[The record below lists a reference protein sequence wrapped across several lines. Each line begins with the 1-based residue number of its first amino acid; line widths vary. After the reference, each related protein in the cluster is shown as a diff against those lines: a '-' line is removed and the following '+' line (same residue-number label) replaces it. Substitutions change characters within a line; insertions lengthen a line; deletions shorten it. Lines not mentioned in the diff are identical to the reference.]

1 MSRLIGLIAALLALP
16 AAAQV
21 DPNLVGMWQL
31 QWAGPQI
38 LWQVRADGNYRLI
51 GNGARPAE
59 HWGRMQAANGT
70 WSSQWERGADK
81 GTYSLSGNA
90 WTVTGSLGP
99 GVWQRVWPA
108 QSGGA
113 TCPHLDVAVVEQLFG
128 GPVKGRMTGAT
139 CELNVGRVGVAD
151 GVSISKEVPRT
162 DSKSL
167 KRAECATGTNRD
179 PGVRCI
185 AGLGDVALVEDDVLY
200 IYRQNT
206 QITISL
212 STYPSNP
219 AINDADE
226 IALGRVVLSRP

>member
-1 MSRLIGLIAALLALP
+1 MNRLLGLVAALLALP

-31 QWAGPQI
+31 QLPGPQI
-38 LWQVRADGNYRLI
+38 LWQVRPDGSYRLF
-51 GNGARPAE
+51 GTGARPNE
-59 HWGRMQAANGT
+59 HWGRLQAANGS

-81 GTYSLSGNA
+81 GTYSLSGNT

-99 GVWQRVWPA
+99 GAWQRLWPG

-113 TCPHLDVAVVEQLFG
+113 TCPHIDVAAVERHFAG
-128 GPVKGRMTGAT
+128 AVKGRMIGAT
-139 CELNVGRVGVAD
+139 CELNVDRVGVTD
-151 GVSISKEVPRT
+151 SLSIATEVPRT

-167 KRAECATGTNRD
+167 KRAECASGTNQD

-185 AGLGDVALVEDDVLY
+185 AGLGDVALVDDGTLY
-200 IYRQNT
+200 VYRGNMR
-206 QITISL
+206 ITISIT
-212 STYPSNP
+212 TYPDNA

-226 IALGRVVLSRP
+226 IAIGKLAVSRL